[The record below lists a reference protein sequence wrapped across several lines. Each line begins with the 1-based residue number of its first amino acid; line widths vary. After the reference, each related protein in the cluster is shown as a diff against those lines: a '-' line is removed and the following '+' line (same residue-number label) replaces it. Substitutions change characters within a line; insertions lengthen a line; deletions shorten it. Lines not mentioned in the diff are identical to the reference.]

1 MENDDCQTA
10 WFKEDELTAVPF
22 DPDDE
27 SVCFCGTACLGD
39 EKGHAYCPACQERGK
54 PTVQ

>member
-39 EKGHAYCPACQERGK
+39 EKGNAYCPACQERGK